1 MKFLR
6 LGLVLLLS
14 FTFTQIVLASPAE
27 TTITFLTP
35 PWGVPP
41 EVDVLVASK
50 ADLLVTFGKETSIHV
65 EVVSVPMDQL
75 YSKVQIA
82 TSANQEPADVIF
94 LSEEAPSFIVA
105 PGFLLPLNEL
115 IESDPDF
122 KLENFER
129 VDFWTLDGKIYGIPS
144 YVQIVMMDYNK
155 AKLKAAGYTEPP
167 KTWQELYEMSKDI
180 KAKGVDPYPI
190 VFGAID
196 WSWYLMSLSMG
207 DPMFDENL
215 NPVFANP
222 KSKARQA
229 MDLLV
234 KFFKEELITPAM
246 LSETTPHAIFM
257 GGTGVFHQSWQGADV
272 VMNNP
277 EVSKQAPSV
286 KYMLLPEEGYTW
298 SLDAAIGIS
307 KNSDNVEA
315 AWKFIKWYL
324 SEPNQRAIFEA
335 YGLTPAQPAIHE
347 ALHKEGKVVGFD
359 IIQAQS
365 QKVRQLP
372 RYVLWWGPWSTKVTE
387 QLRMAI
393 QGSVTPDEAVD
404 NIARAWNELKSEY
417 E

>member
-1 MKFLR
+1 MGFLKVS
-6 LGLVLLLS
+6 LAILLLLLLVQAGS
-14 FTFTQIVLASPAE
+14 AFSAE

-41 EVDVLVASK
+41 K
-50 ADLLVTFGKETSIHV
+50 AGLLADFERETGIHV
-65 EVVSVPMDQL
+65 EIVSVPMDQL

-105 PGFLLPLNEL
+105 PGFLLPLNDL
-115 IESDPDF
+115 LESDPGF
-122 KLENFER
+122 KLENFDR
-129 VDFWTLDGKIYGIPS
+129 TGFWTLNGKIYGIPS
-144 YVQIVMMDYNK
+144 YVQIVMMDYNEE
-155 AKLKAAGYTEPP
+155 KLKAAGYAEPP
-167 KTWQELYEMSKDI
+167 KTWEELYKMSKDI

-190 VFGAID
+190 AFGAID

-207 DPMFDENL
+207 DPMFDEDL

-222 KSKARQA
+222 GSKARQA

-234 KFFKEELITPAM
+234 KFFKEELVTPAM

-257 GGTGVFHQSWQGADV
+257 GGTGVFHQSWQGASA

-277 EVSKQAPSV
+277 EISKQAPNV

-298 SLDAAIGIS
+298 NLDAALGIS

-335 YGLTPAQPAIHE
+335 YGLTPAQSAIRN
-347 ALHKEGKVVGFD
+347 ALNQEGKITGFE
-359 IIQAQS
+359 IIEAQS

-387 QLRMAI
+387 YLRMAV
-393 QGSVTPDEAVD
+393 QGSITPDQAID
-404 NIARAWNELKSEY
+404 SIAKAWNDLRLEY